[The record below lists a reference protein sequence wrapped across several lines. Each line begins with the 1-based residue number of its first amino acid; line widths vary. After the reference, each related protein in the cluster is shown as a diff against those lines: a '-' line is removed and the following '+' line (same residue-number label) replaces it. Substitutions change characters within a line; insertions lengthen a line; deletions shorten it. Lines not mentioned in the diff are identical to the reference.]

1 MYSKYELIHAYAPYI
16 LTTVKQRAERHE
28 KDIYHELRELNHL
41 SKTKINKDNTTW
53 KQELR
58 NMLSLEGYQLEYE
71 DLTPDVES
79 SIINTLIENG
89 YTTEIMEDLGVQS
102 LIQTIQKGHFKNN
115 PKKTLTAEQIRGLQR
130 ELIITI
136 KRFAWAKDLDDSA
149 IVINTEDFDKGA
161 YSEGKFDIAIKL
173 PKVQNRRQ
181 IRSEVKSYAE
191 IFKIGTF
198 GSQYLQPILDN
209 MWFSVNQQTKE
220 IVFHLNDSIIEEQ
233 CDRFLMDK
241 YDNFFPFVED
251 GKNILLFS
259 DFIDNV
265 TGTDATKQI
274 ELRNYGA
281 PIMTPQPLDGSTQ
294 TEILQQTALKGAE
307 RKKIAHSL
315 GLSSN
320 NYSLW
325 YGKR

>member
-16 LTTVKQRAERHE
+16 LTTVKERAERYE
-28 KDIYHELRELNHL
+28 KDIYHELRELNQL
-41 SKTKINKDNTTW
+41 SKTKITKNNTTW

-58 NMLSLEGYQLEYE
+58 DMLSLEGYQLEYE

-79 SIINTLIENG
+79 SLINTLAESG
-89 YTTEIMEDLGVQS
+89 YSTEIVKDLGVQS
-102 LIQTIQKGHFKNN
+102 LIQTIQKGHFKNS
-115 PKKTLTAEQIRGLQR
+115 PKKQLKPEQIRGLQR
-130 ELIITI
+130 ELIVTI
-136 KRFAWAKDLDDSA
+136 KRFAWAKDLDDRA
-149 IVINTEDFDKGA
+149 LVINTEDFDKGA
-161 YSEGKFDIAIKL
+161 YSEGKFDITVRL

-181 IRSEVKSYAE
+181 VRSEVKAYTE
-191 IFKIGTF
+191 IFKIGTL
-198 GSQYLQPILDN
+198 GSKYLQPILDS

-220 IVFHLNDSIIEEQ
+220 IVFHLDDSIIEEQ
-233 CDRFLMDK
+233 CDNFLMDK
-241 YDNFFPFVED
+241 YDNFFPFIED

-265 TGTDATKQI
+265 TGSNATKRV
-274 ELRNYGA
+274 ELRNYDA
-281 PIMTPQPLDGSTQ
+281 PIMTSQSLDGSTQ
-294 TEILQQTALKGAE
+294 VEILQKTALRGEE